1 MSQAIPEDGLTE
13 GTWVS
18 REQET
23 LPQAQGRQ
31 GKKHVP
37 DQLTQRTRAVHVGE
51 NRDGGSRPLVT
62 PIYQSTA
69 YAFDEAVF
77 SSTRSDLGEPNYSR
91 DRFPNVRELEQAVAD
106 LEGADAGCAASSGM
120 AAISLLCLTFLS
132 AGDHVVLAE
141 GSYCDTVELLND
153 IFGKFGVK
161 VSIVDVSDSNMVER
175 AIRPQTRFL
184 LAETIANPSMTV
196 PDLDALAEV
205 AHRHDVL
212 FCVDNTFATP
222 IFCRPVEH
230 GADLV
235 VHSATKFLGGH
246 HDLTAG
252 MVVGSPTLIDQVQR
266 TGYLVGTLP
275 GAMDAWLALRG
286 IRTLAPRMTWIAR
299 TAEVVARALGDQPT
313 VKQVRYPGSTFGQ
326 DAEVIRRMLPDG
338 ASGMLAIQ
346 LAGGD
351 VATEK
356 FIASLDLIPYVP
368 SLGGVTT
375 SVCYPPRSLEAREQE
390 RQADGWLRFSIG
402 LESPEDVIADITQAL
417 AAVEDEN
424 RGRG

>member
-1 MSQAIPEDGLTE
+1 MSI
-13 GTWVS
+13 
-18 REQET
+18 EQET
-23 LPQAQGRQ
+23 SLEAQGHQ
-31 GKKHVP
+31 GQKHVP
-37 DQLTQRTRAVHVGE
+37 NQLTQRTRAVHAGE
-51 NRDGGSRPLVT
+51 NRDGNSRPLVT

-69 YAFDEAVF
+69 FASDEARI
-77 SSTRSDLGEPNYSR
+77 SSARHECGQPSYSR
-91 DRFPNVRELEQAVAD
+91 DRFPNLRELEQAVAD
-106 LEGADAGCAASSGM
+106 LECADAGCATSSGM
-120 AAISLLCLTFLS
+120 AAISLICLTFLS

-141 GSYCDTVELLND
+141 GSYCDTAELLSQV
-153 IFGKFGVK
+153 FGKFGVE
-161 VSIVDVSDSNMVER
+161 VTVVNMAEGAYVES
-175 AIRPQTRFL
+175 AITPRTRLL

-196 PDLDALAEV
+196 PDLDALADI
-205 AHRHDVL
+205 ARRHNVL

-235 VHSATKFLGGH
+235 IHSATKFLGGH

-252 MVVGSPTLIDQVQR
+252 VVVAAAPLIDRLQR

-286 IRTLAPRMTWIAR
+286 IRTLAPRMTWIAQ
-299 TAEVVARALGDQPT
+299 TAGVVARALEGHPAIAR
-313 VKQVRYPGSTFGQ
+313 VRYPGTASGAK
-326 DAEVIRRMLPDG
+326 AEIIKRMLPDG
-338 ASGMLAIQ
+338 AGGMLAIQ

-351 VATEK
+351 AATET
-356 FIASLDLIPYVP
+356 FISALRLIPYVP

-390 RQADGWLRFSIG
+390 RQANGWLRFSIG
-402 LESPEDVIADITQAL
+402 LESPEDLIADITQAL
-417 AAVEDEN
+417 AAIEDES